1 MGRGREKGEPQGFSL
16 ANWRL
21 PMGMP
26 FCTSSAVEYFL
37 GQALQRS
44 SVFDRVE
51 LSAELGRQVSSLAFS
66 DSAPTD
72 PSGPGWSA
80 GPADA
85 AQSTPRF

>member
-1 MGRGREKGEPQGFSL
+1 
-16 ANWRL
+16 
-21 PMGMP
+21 MGMP